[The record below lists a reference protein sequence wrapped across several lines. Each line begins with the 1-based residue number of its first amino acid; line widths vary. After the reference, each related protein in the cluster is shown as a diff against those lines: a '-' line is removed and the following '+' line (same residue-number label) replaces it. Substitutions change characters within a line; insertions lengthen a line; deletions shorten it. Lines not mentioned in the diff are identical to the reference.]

1 MPKRPAGVRKKS
13 PRAYHH
19 GDLKAAL
26 VVAATEI
33 LRRDGAEALTLR
45 AVAGAAG
52 VSATA
57 TYRHFADR
65 RQLMAAVAEAG
76 FQALGRHMQE
86 RMLAAFA
93 NPRQAL
99 RAMAVAY
106 VAFGHEHPAEYRV
119 MFGAEV
125 AHTEDLPALRE
136 TARGVLGGVAQA
148 IAGLQRGGLVRPG
161 DAMMIATATWSLL
174 HGLVMLSLDGQI
186 AEGAPSLDALVHEA
200 TEIMMFGMAPRSS
213 EPVR

>member
-1 MPKRPAGVRKKS
+1 MSKKPSAVRRKPA
-13 PRAYHH
+13 RAYHH

-26 VVAATEI
+26 VTAATEI
-33 LRRDGAEALTLR
+33 LRRDGPEALTLR

-65 RQLMAAVAEAG
+65 RQLMAAVAQAG

-99 RAMAVAY
+99 RQMAVAY
-106 VAFGHEHPAEYRV
+106 VAFGREHPAEYRV

-125 AHTEDLPALRE
+125 ANTEDLPELRE
-136 TARGVLGGVAQA
+136 TGRGVLNGVAQA
-148 IAGLQRGGLVRPG
+148 MAGLQNGGLVRPG
-161 DAMMIATATWSLL
+161 DPMMMATATWSLL

-186 AEGAPSLDALVHEA
+186 EGMVPSVDALVHEA
-200 TEIMMFGMAPRSS
+200 TEIMMFGMAPR
-213 EPVR
+213 